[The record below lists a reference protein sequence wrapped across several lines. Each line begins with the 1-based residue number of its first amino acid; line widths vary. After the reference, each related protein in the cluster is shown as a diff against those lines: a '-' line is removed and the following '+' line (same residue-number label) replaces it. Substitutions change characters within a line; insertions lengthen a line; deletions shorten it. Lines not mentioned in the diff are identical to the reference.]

1 MLSSQKFQVK
11 RYKNFI
17 LIGIFSAFGATLS
30 WTYACSI
37 WRTQTNIYKP
47 IEINFLK
54 NVIAFFIFSPI
65 ILFFDYSTN
74 PKYLLILLLSGIIGI
89 GLGDTFYLKSLNLI
103 GTRKTLSIEAL
114 SPLIAAIAGTLFIN
128 ENLNF
133 KAWIG
138 IGLVTGALVKI
149 IRKKNYLLDKDFKLV
164 MSNNSLD
171 KYIYSL
177 LSVFCAV
184 IAALLSRFVLLES
197 DLSPI
202 FTTEIRLFGSI
213 IFLCLFTKMKLKLFF
228 NNFDIREK
236 REFIISILM
245 GTNMGIFLQQI
256 VFQTLPLGI
265 GWTLLSTSPIISL
278 FFTKREEGILTN
290 EIILTTS
297 FLFIGIILIIL

>member
-1 MLSSQKFQVK
+1 M
-11 RYKNFI
+11 
-17 LIGIFSAFGATLS
+17 IGIFSAFGATLS

-37 WRTQTNIYKP
+37 WRSQTNLYKP

-54 NVIAFFIFSPI
+54 NVIAFTIFSPVI
-65 ILFFDYSTN
+65 IFFNYSTN
-74 PKYLLILLLSGIIGI
+74 YKYLLLLLLSGIIGI

-114 SPLIAAIAGTLFIN
+114 SPLIAAIAGTLFID

-138 IGLVTGALVKI
+138 IGIVTGALAKI
-149 IRKKNYLLDKDFKLV
+149 IRKKSYLLDKDSKLV

-184 IAALLSRFVLLES
+184 IAALLSRFVLLKS

-213 IFLCLFTKMKLKLFF
+213 IFLCAFTKMKLKLFIYD
-228 NNFDIREK
+228 FDK
-236 REFIISILM
+236 RAKRKFIISVLM
-245 GTNMGIFLQQI
+245 GTNIGIFLQQI
-256 VFQTLPLGI
+256 VFQSLPLGI

-278 FFTKREEGILTN
+278 FFTKKEEGILTT
-290 EIILTTS
+290 EIIITT
-297 FLFIGIILIIL
+297 FCLFIGICFILL